1 MDKTKRRMVFNI
13 LFGLVCVFVVLSFYG
28 TFSLNTDYKFVS
40 DVYSVKDG
48 YIEGISVNTS
58 VDLFKKYFDVSNCSI
73 KVVDRD
79 NNEIT
84 HGYVVNGSRTLV
96 YGLNGDVI
104 SSYINIIK
112 GDYNGDGIIDDGDFY
127 EMGKCLVDGCSYE
140 DWLLESIDIDDDLVF
155 GINDLTLLDSV
166 ISEGVQGISILNE
179 SLVLQSNEAGRIV
192 SRVMPGY
199 GVNLNVK
206 WESDDD
212 SIVSVDEAGR
222 VLGHNEGEVLI
233 HATTMGE
240 EYSTSL
246 LVKVDNTIQLD
257 SYEGVGYLNGEGISV
272 FIKSVSYDD
281 LECLVEDEGIASC
294 FIEDNKLNI
303 RFNNV
308 GSTTV
313 YVKSEKYGE
322 VSYNL
327 RVLSVY
333 LNIIPDYVCLTPNS
347 SRLITVSGFNM
358 GNLSFSFGDRE
369 VIKDSYLTDYNSRKM
384 LRIDAGGKQGR
395 SILEVS
401 EDNGNTRVS
410 VVVDVAS
417 IRMEELGFFV
427 NKDEEASFAVIGDNI
442 GNLTCESTNSNI
454 GTCRIED
461 NRVIVTPFKV
471 GTFNVYVYNNIT
483 YEGYNEKCGEAMF
496 VVVVKE

>member
-1 MDKTKRRMVFNI
+1 MDKVKRRLVFNI
-13 LFGLVCVFVVLSFYG
+13 LLGLVCVLVVLSVYS

-40 DVYSVKDG
+40 DVYLVNGG

-73 KVVDRD
+73 KVMDRE

-84 HGYVVNGSRTLV
+84 SGYVMNGSRTLV

-112 GDYNGDGIIDDGDFY
+112 GDYNSDGIINNVDFY
-127 EMGKCLVDGCSYE
+127 EMRKCLSSDCSYDE
-140 DWLLESIDIDDDLVF
+140 WLLKSIDIDEDLVF
-155 GINDLTLLDSV
+155 DINDLTLLDSV
-166 ISEGVQGISILNE
+166 ISKGIQDISILNE
-179 SLVLQSNEAGRIV
+179 SLVIQSNEVGRII

-199 GVNLNVK
+199 GVNSNVK
-206 WESDDD
+206 WESDDA

-222 VLGHNEGEVLI
+222 VFGHREGEVLI
-233 HATTMGE
+233 HATTVGG

-257 SYEGVGYLNGEGISV
+257 SYEGFVYLDDEDISV

-303 RFNNV
+303 SFNNV
-308 GSTTV
+308 GSTTI

-327 RVLSVY
+327 RVLSAY
-333 LNIIPDYVCLTPNS
+333 LNIMPEYVCIHPNGS
-347 SRLITVSGFNM
+347 KLITVNGFNM
-358 GNLSFSFGDRE
+358 GNLNFRFSDKD
-369 VIKDSYLTDYNSRKM
+369 VIKGSYLTDYNNHKM
-384 LRIDAGGKQGR
+384 LRIEAGEKQGR

-401 EDNGNTRVS
+401 EDNGNTSVS
-410 VVVDVAS
+410 IVVDVSS
-417 IRMEELGFFV
+417 IKMEEMGFFV
-427 NKDEEASFAVIGDNI
+427 NKDEEASFDVIGDNI
-442 GNLTCESTNSNI
+442 GSLTCESTNSSI

-461 NRVIVTPFKV
+461 NRVIVMPFKV

-483 YEGYNEKCGEAMF
+483 YKSYNEKCGEAMF
-496 VVVVKE
+496 VVVVRE